1 MKQSGM
7 TLLEVMVA
15 MAMLAIAGVAMLS
28 SSQQQLR
35 FQGELT
41 RKQLAIWVAENQ
53 LALTR
58 LASPRAAQN
67 QQGEAWMADQ
77 RWYWRQQ
84 VRPTD
89 RAGVYGIEVSV
100 AEDARFNTVLAQLHG
115 WQQVP

>member
-15 MAMLAIAGVAMLS
+15 MAMLAIAGVAMLGN
-28 SSQQQLR
+28 SQQQLR
-35 FQGELT
+35 LQDELM
-41 RKQLAIWVAENQ
+41 RKQLAMWVAENQ

-58 LASPRAAQN
+58 LASPRIPQN
-67 QQGEAWMADQ
+67 QQGEAWMADT

-89 RAGVYGIEVSV
+89 RVGVYGIEVSV
-100 AEDARFNTVLAQLHG
+100 AEDTHVKPVLARLHG
-115 WQQVP
+115 WQQMP